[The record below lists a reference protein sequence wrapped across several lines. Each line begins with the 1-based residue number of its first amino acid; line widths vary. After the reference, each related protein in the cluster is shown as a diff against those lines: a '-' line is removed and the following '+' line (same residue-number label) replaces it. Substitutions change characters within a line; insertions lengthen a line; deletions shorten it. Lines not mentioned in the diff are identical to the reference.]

1 MICFQAMKNVL
12 LVFGFLLLLLT
23 SCTNNS
29 AKEEKREKL
38 RQEMK
43 SYDRKIVTTTDSLF
57 IDSLTKADTLAFRPY
72 EEELFAFYSN
82 RDWKLAWYGKSG
94 LREHAGYLIQMLENA
109 GVEGLRDSFPA
120 MQLLEERMDIARNA
134 DSTLSPDPLLDVLM
148 TTAFLWYSDK
158 AWSGLP
164 EEKTKALGWFL
175 PRYHVDRAEWLDS
188 ALIHSP
194 DGKLLSKGVFR
205 QYYRL
210 RTYLVKYDS
219 IAKAGGWPE
228 VTISKKSLREG
239 DHDSAV
245 NDLAKSLYLHGD
257 LTVIPD
263 SSDKIDTTLVAAIK
277 RFQLRHGMKP
287 DGVAGPAFFRAL
299 NVPVEQRI
307 EEILLNMERCRWMPS
322 DYPDRYLIVNIPDFS
337 LYAYDQGKQIWTMN
351 VVVGKLL
358 HETATFS
365 GNLKYIVFNPYWV
378 VPSSIIYKEVVPA
391 VIANPNYL
399 RKHNMELV
407 DRSGKVVTGSGLD
420 WKKYTE
426 KGFPYTIRQKPG
438 NDNSL
443 GKVKFLFPNSFSIYL
458 HDTPSRGLFKEEKRA
473 FSHGCVRVGDPEK
486 LANYLLSAE
495 DWTPEEVKKALK
507 PGKENWVTLQHTV
520 PVYIVYFTAWV
531 EEDGQL
537 HFREDV
543 YGRYKNLQQELLG
556 NGTEITSQ

>member
-1 MICFQAMKNVL
+1 MKNYICF
-12 LVFGFLLLLLT
+12 FLLGVLAINACT
-23 SCTNNS
+23 SPS
-29 AKEEKREKL
+29 AKEQKRERL

-43 SYDRKIVTTTDSLF
+43 SFDKKVTTTVDSLF
-57 IDSLTKADTLAFRPY
+57 IDSLAKTDTITFNPY
-72 EEELFAFYSN
+72 EEELYAFYAN
-82 RDWKLAWYGKSG
+82 RDWKLAWYGKTG
-94 LREHAGYLIQMLENA
+94 LREHAGYLMQFLESA
-109 GVEGLRDSFPA
+109 GLEGLHDSFPA
-120 MQLLEERMDIARNA
+120 MHLLEERMDLSRTA
-134 DSTLSPDPLLDVLM
+134 DSIASPDPVLDVLM

-175 PRYHVDRAEWLDS
+175 PRYHLNRAEWLDS
-188 ALIHSP
+188 ALVHSP
-194 DGKLLSKGVFR
+194 DGQLLSKAVFR

-210 RTYLVKYDS
+210 RSYLVKYDGL
-219 IAKAGGWPE
+219 AKAGGWPQ
-228 VTISKKSLREG
+228 VKIAVKSLREG
-239 DHDSAV
+239 DRDSA
-245 NDLAKSLYLHGD
+245 LPALSRSLYLHGD
-257 LTVIPD
+257 LVSPND
-263 SSDKIDTTLVAAIK
+263 SLEKMDTTTIAGVK

-299 NVPVEQRI
+299 NVSVEDRI
-307 EEILLNMERCRWMPS
+307 EEILVNMERCRWMPS
-322 DYPDRYLIVNIPDFS
+322 AYPDRYLIVNIPDFS
-337 LYAYDQGKQIWTMN
+337 LYAYDEGKQIWTMN

-358 HETATFS
+358 NETATFS

-391 VIANPNYL
+391 MIANPNYL

-407 DRSGKVVTGSGLD
+407 DRAGKVASGANLD

-473 FSHGCVRVGDPEK
+473 YSHGCVRVGDPEK

-495 DWTPEEVKKALK
+495 GWTPEQVKKALK
-507 PGKENWVTLQHTV
+507 PGTENWVTLEHSV

-543 YGRYKNLQQELLG
+543 YGRDKNLRQELLE
-556 NGTEITSQ
+556 NGAEITSR

>member
-1 MICFQAMKNVL
+1 MKTILQCIGVL
-12 LVFGFLLLLLT
+12 LFLLS
-23 SCTNNS
+23 SCSAPS
-29 AKEEKREKL
+29 AKEEKRERL

-43 SYDRKIVTTTDSLF
+43 SFDRKTVNTADSVF
-57 IDSLTKADTLAFRPY
+57 IDSLTKADTLTFRPY
-72 EEELFAFYSN
+72 EEELFAFYGN

-94 LREHAGYLIQMLENA
+94 LREHAGYLMQILETA
-109 GVEGLRDSFPA
+109 GLEGLHDSFPA
-120 MQLLEERMDIARNA
+120 MQLLEDRMDIARNV
-134 DSTLSPDPLLDVLM
+134 DSTVAPDPLLDVMM

-175 PRYHVDRAEWLDS
+175 PRYHVNRAEWLDS
-188 ALIHSP
+188 ALVHSP
-194 DGKLLSKGVFR
+194 DGRLLSKAVFR
-205 QYYRL
+205 QYDRL
-210 RTYLVKYDS
+210 RSYLVKYDS
-219 IAKAGGWPE
+219 IAKAGGWPQ
-228 VTISKKSLREG
+228 VKITKKSLREG
-239 DHDSAV
+239 DRDSAV
-245 NDLAKSLYLHGD
+245 NDLAKSLFLHGD
-257 LTVIPD
+257 LSAIPD
-263 SSDKIDTTLVAAIK
+263 STEKIDTTLVAGIK
-277 RFQLRHGMKP
+277 HFQLRHGMKP

-365 GNLKYIVFNPYWV
+365 GNLKHIVFNPYWV
-378 VPSSIIYKEVVPA
+378 VPSSIVYKEVVPA
-391 VIANPNYL
+391 VLKNPSYL

-407 DRSGKVVTGSGLD
+407 DRNGKEVSSSGLD
-420 WKKYTE
+420 WNKYTE

-438 NDNSL
+438 SDNSL

-543 YGRYKNLQQELLG
+543 YGRDKNLQQELLG